1 MLKGI
6 VLAGGSG
13 TRLYP
18 ITNGVSKQLLP
29 IYDKPLIYY
38 PLTTLMLAGI
48 RDILVI
54 TTPEDQAQF
63 QRLLGDGT
71 QWGIRLSYAVQPK
84 PEGLA
89 QAFLIGES
97 FIARDRVALV
107 LGDNVFFGHGFPELL
122 KHAAARSTGATVFAY
137 QVRDPERYGVVAFN
151 SVGQATAIEE
161 KPKHP
166 VSNWAVTGLYFFDNE
181 AVRHAHAITPSPRGE
196 LEITDLNMR
205 YLVAG
210 ELMVERLGRG
220 IAWLD
225 TGTFKSLIDAGTFV
239 QTLERR
245 QGMKISCPEE
255 VAYRMGYI
263 TRSRLIELATSL
275 QKSGYGEYLLQLV
288 ESRFVVIDRR
298 SC

>member
-1 MLKGI
+1 MAMKGI

-18 ITNGVSKQLLP
+18 LTRGVSKQLLP

-38 PLTTLMLAGI
+38 PLSTLLLAGI

-54 TTPEDQAQF
+54 TTPEDRPQF
-63 QRLLGDGT
+63 ERLLGDGS
-71 QWGIRLSYAVQPK
+71 QWGIRLAYAIQPK

-107 LGDNVFFGHGFPELL
+107 LGDNVFFGHGLPEILRQ
-122 KHAAARSTGATVFAY
+122 AAQRSSGATVFAY
-137 QVRDPERYGVVAFN
+137 QVRDPQRYGVVRFDNA
-151 SVGQATAIEE
+151 GRATDIEE
-161 KPKHP
+161 KPKQP

-181 AVRHAHAITPSPRGE
+181 VVRHAQGLKPSSRGE

-205 YLVAG
+205 YLMAG
-210 ELMVERLGRG
+210 ALMVERLGRG

-225 TGTFKSLIDAGTFV
+225 TGTFESLIDAATFV

-255 VAYRMGYI
+255 IAYRMGYI
-263 TRSRLIELATSL
+263 TRAHLIELATSL
-275 QKSGYGEYLLQLV
+275 QKSGYGEYLLQLI
-288 ESRFVVIDRR
+288 ESE
-298 SC
+298 S